1 MKIMTT
7 AIALLFTIFAGQAL
21 AADCELPTMPTIPDG
36 SSSTM
41 EEMIE
46 GQQGVKAFQA
56 AAAEFRAC
64 QDSTMAELKAS
75 VEEGNPGAAPKYEA
89 ATADYNESVA
99 MEEQL
104 AEQFNQAIRAYK
116 AANPS

>member
-1 MKIMTT
+1 MKM
-7 AIALLFTIFAGQAL
+7 IATSLTLLATIFTGQAL
-21 AADCELPTMPTIPDG
+21 AADCELPTMPTVPDG
-36 SSSTM
+36 SSATM

-56 AAAEFRAC
+56 AAAEYRAC
-64 QDSTMAELKAS
+64 QDDTMAELKAS
-75 VEEGNPGAAPKYEA
+75 VQEGNPDAAPKYEA
-89 ATADYNESVA
+89 ATTEYNQSVA
-99 MEEQL
+99 LEEQL